1 MIDRVEFLHGRYF
14 DSVRLMQ
21 VTRDVT
27 AVAGVDAS
35 LVAMATDLNLRLLD
49 EMGFD
54 RSAVT
59 AAGPDD
65 LVIAIRATGTSE
77 ADAARAAAERG
88 LAGPSVSTAGGLF
101 APPPPHTVVAAAR
114 ASAANLALISV
125 PGANAYLEAMEALRA
140 GLHVMVFSDNVGI
153 EHEVQLKREAAA
165 RGLLVMGPD
174 CGTAIVNG
182 VGLGFANAVDLGP
195 VGICGAS
202 GTGIQQL
209 CCLLDAAGVGVRHAL
224 GTGSRDLSAEV
235 GGSSTLRALAAL
247 DADPAVEVIVVVSK
261 PPDPDVALEVRRAVA
276 ACDTPVVVALL
287 GAADVTLQ
295 TATTGVLTVLGV
307 PAVETPV
314 WSPDVP
320 LTARAGALRGFFSGG
335 TLRDEAR
342 VIASAVLG
350 PVAVD
355 PTADGHRMVDYGA
368 DEFTMG
374 RAHPMIDQSLRL
386 NALSS
391 AVTDSAT
398 GAVLLD
404 VVLGYGAHPDPVAEL
419 APVVTGARTPV
430 VVSLCGTRRDPQGRE
445 RQAEALRAAGAEVYL
460 SNAAAAHRAAALI
473 REAAQ

>member
-54 RSAVT
+54 QSAVT

-65 LVIAIRATGTSE
+65 LIIAIRAPATSE

-88 LAGPSVSTAGGLF
+88 LAGPGASTAGGPF
-101 APPPPHTVVAAAR
+101 APPPPHTVVAAAQ

-125 PGANAYLEAMEALRA
+125 PGANAYLEAMDALRA

-261 PPDPDVALEVRRAVA
+261 PPDLDVALEVGRAVV

-287 GAADVTLQ
+287 GAADVTL
-295 TATTGVLTVLGV
+295 
-307 PAVETPV
+307 
-314 WSPDVP
+314 
-320 LTARAGALRGFFSGG
+320 R
-335 TLRDEAR
+335 
-342 VIASAVLG
+342 
-350 PVAVD
+350 
-355 PTADGHRMVDYGA
+355 
-368 DEFTMG
+368 
-374 RAHPMIDQSLRL
+374 
-386 NALSS
+386 
-391 AVTDSAT
+391 
-398 GAVLLD
+398 
-404 VVLGYGAHPDPVAEL
+404 
-419 APVVTGARTPV
+419 
-430 VVSLCGTRRDPQGRE
+430 PQ
-445 RQAEALRAAGAEVYL
+445 RQEY
-460 SNAAAAHRAAALI
+460 
-473 REAAQ
+473 

>member
-54 RSAVT
+54 QSSVT

-65 LVIAIRATGTSE
+65 LIIAIRATGTLE

-88 LAGPSVSTAGGLF
+88 LAGPGVSTAGGLF
-101 APPPPHTVVAAAR
+101 APPPPHTVVAAAQ

-261 PPDPDVALEVRRAVA
+261 PPDPDVALEVRQAVA

-287 GAADVTLQ
+287 GAADVTLE
-295 TATTGVLTVLGV
+295 TARTGVLTVLGV
-307 PAVETPV
+307 PAVEMPV

-320 LTARAGALRGFFSGG
+320 LRPHAGSLRGFFSGG

-368 DEFTMG
+368 DEFTIG

-398 GAVLLD
+398 GTVLLD

-419 APVVTGARTPV
+419 APVVTAARTPV